1 MLLLLTQI
9 YLGDFA
15 VLGEEILEA
24 GLAHVRRDVAD
35 VQRVGRRRGQCRG
48 RGGRGRHGGEVGD
61 GGGGE
66 GGEWRAGGDED
77 AKVGERR

>member
-1 MLLLLTQI
+1 MLLSLTQI

-35 VQRVGRRRGQCRG
+35 MQRVGRRRGQCRG

-61 GGGGE
+61 GGEGGE
-66 GGEWRAGGDED
+66 GGE
-77 AKVGERR
+77 RRG